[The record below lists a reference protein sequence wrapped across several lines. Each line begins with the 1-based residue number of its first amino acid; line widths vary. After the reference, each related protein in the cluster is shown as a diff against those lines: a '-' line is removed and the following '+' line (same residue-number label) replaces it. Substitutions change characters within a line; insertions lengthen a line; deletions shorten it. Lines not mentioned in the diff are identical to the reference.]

1 MSGEPQMTT
10 LPRRV
15 LGRTGLEVT
24 ILGYGAMELRG
35 APTGPEIS
43 DDQAARVLHAVLD
56 AGINF
61 IDTSPDYGRSEELI
75 GASIAHRRGDYFL
88 ASKCGCVPGAG
99 MGSEHVHTAENI
111 RAGVEQSLRRMRTD
125 YLDLVQFHRSLTR
138 REFEEHGAL
147 GELQRMQQEGKVRF
161 IGVSGTLPNLNA
173 QITMGVFDAFQI
185 PYSALQREHEDVI
198 SRASAAGA
206 GIIIRGG
213 VARGA
218 PTDWLRTYYM
228 LPGASMRE
236 RWEKARLD
244 ELLDGM
250 SRLEFTLRFT
260 LANPDLD
267 TTIVG
272 PKDVGHLHDNIAA
285 ALKGPLPEDVL
296 REAKRRLAEAGSNPM
311 SNT

>member
-1 MSGEPQMTT
+1 MTA
-10 LPRRV
+10 LPRRI

-35 APTGPEIS
+35 APTGPEVL

-61 IDTSPDYGRSEELI
+61 IDTSPDYGRSEELV

-88 ASKCGCVPGAG
+88 AAKCGCVPGAG

-185 PYSALQREHEDVI
+185 PYSALQREHEEVI
-198 SRASAAGA
+198 ARASAAGA

-218 PTDWLRTYYM
+218 PADWRRTYYM
-228 LPGASMRE
+228 LPGTALRD
-236 RWEKARLD
+236 RWQNARLD
-244 ELLDGM
+244 DLLGGA
-250 SRLEFTLRFT
+250 SRSEFTLRFT

-272 PKDVGHLHDNIAA
+272 TRDVG
-285 ALKGPLPEDVL
+285 
-296 REAKRRLAEAGSNPM
+296 
-311 SNT
+311 